1 MDLSIILLTAS
12 SLWVV
17 TFVIPLSMS
26 SDALVDAEAADLI
39 LLGGG
44 EEEKKLSVLLEL
56 LFHQPFGSFLI
67 LPLSLI
73 RLYSNWYMPQGYNQS
88 NKA

>member
-26 SDALVDAEAADLI
+26 SDALVDADVVADLI
-39 LLGGG
+39 LLG
-44 EEEKKLSVLLEL
+44 
-56 LFHQPFGSFLI
+56 
-67 LPLSLI
+67 
-73 RLYSNWYMPQGYNQS
+73 RR
-88 NKA
+88 